1 MNMKTKLLFAVIF
14 LIAISGCTKKTNS
27 SNTENVKF
35 LFLNA
40 SQLKPLGIEL
50 NEKGIFYKN
59 VNPNWKQD
67 HQKYAC
73 MAFLCTNNHYMS
85 STHFNETDTL
95 KITSGVDSIIIQ
107 KALSKNDFYPL
118 LIGNGNGKQSMED
131 KNLSADLKLLP
142 IAICMAET
150 KLETRKDT
158 IVVWLKPTES
168 LKKALPQNINMDD
181 YLTTSRKMKL

>member
-1 MNMKTKLLFAVIF
+1 MKTKLLFAAIF
-14 LIAISGCTKKTNS
+14 LLAISGCTKKVNS
-27 SNTENVKF
+27 DNTKKVEF

-50 NEKGIFYKN
+50 NEKGVFYKN
-59 VNPNWKQD
+59 QNPNWKQD

-73 MAFLCTNNHYMS
+73 FAFSSTSGNYMS

-95 KITSGVDSIIIQ
+95 KITSGVDSIIVH
-107 KALSKNDFYPL
+107 KNLTKNDFYPL
-118 LIGNGNGKQSMED
+118 LIGNVKRSQSLEN
-131 KNLSADLKLLP
+131 KNLPADLKLLP

-150 KLETRKDT
+150 KLENRRDT
-158 IVVWLKPTES
+158 VVVWLKPTES

-181 YLTTSRKMKL
+181 YLTTCR